1 MNRRHFALR
10 SGSALAAL
18 ALTAATLRSAQ
29 AAQAAQAVTRM
40 SGQQAYAL
48 AATGQGFSI
57 GPVMAANT
65 VYVFFDTACP
75 HCAHLWESARPLLGK
90 LKMVWMPVGILRRE
104 SIPQGATILASANPA
119 AAMSD
124 NETRLLARQG
134 GITPSATLGE
144 DALAKV
150 KANTELLEKLGVDSV
165 PLLVYR
171 NAHSGEYGSQ
181 TGAGNTQQLA
191 ELLGL

>member
-1 MNRRHFALR
+1 VNRRHFALR

-29 AAQAAQAVTRM
+29 AASAVTRM

-57 GPVMAANT
+57 GPVMAAST

-90 LKMVWMPVGILRRE
+90 LKMVWMPVGILGPK
-104 SIPQGATILASANPA
+104 SVNQGATILASANPA

-144 DALAKV
+144 DVMGKV
-150 KANTELLEKLGVDSV
+150 KANTGLLEKLGVDSV

-171 NAHSGEYGSQ
+171 NARSGEYGSQ
-181 TGAGNTQQLA
+181 TGAANTQQLA

>member
-1 MNRRHFALR
+1 MNRRHFALS

-18 ALTAATLRSAQ
+18 TLTAAPLRTAQ
-29 AAQAAQAVTRM
+29 AASAVTRM
-40 SGQQAYAL
+40 GGKEAYTL

-144 DALAKV
+144 DVLAKV